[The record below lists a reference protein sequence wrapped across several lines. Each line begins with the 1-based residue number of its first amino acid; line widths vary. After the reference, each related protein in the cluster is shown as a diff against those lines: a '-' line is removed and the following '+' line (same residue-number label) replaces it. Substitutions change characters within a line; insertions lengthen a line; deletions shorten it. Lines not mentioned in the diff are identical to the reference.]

1 MRNKAIL
8 PLTSDEQNAHQRLTQ
23 KNYVPVIAGL
33 CRMALGSL
41 NNPNITFG
49 IDQGVETELASLCW
63 AIHGSVEYSEITI
76 LSKNKKSEDQR
87 YRSEGMEVR
96 STFKHNSLQ
105 EIMESLSALKD
116 QKSILI
122 SFEDLKQ
129 SSVSFLMNVY
139 PEVGEAFVKLT
150 GAYAPNLQAHLYVS
164 IPLSLELAQSIENL
178 PKSKAIQYQYL
189 CSKFL
194 EMECTGQIQ
203 GRDNRED
210 QNFLAAWDNLMLM
223 FYQECSCIK
232 FYESVPAEY
241 RKGEKE

>member
-8 PLTSDEQNAHQRLTQ
+8 PLTSDEQEAHQRLTQ
-23 KNYVPVIAGL
+23 KNYSSVIAGL
-33 CRMALGSL
+33 CRRALGSL

-49 IDQGVETELASLCW
+49 IDQSVEIEVASLFW
-63 AIHGSVEYSEITI
+63 AMHGQVEYSEITI

-96 STFKHNSLQ
+96 STFKHNSIQ
-105 EIMESLSALKD
+105 DIVEYMTAIAG
-116 QKSILI
+116 QKNLLI
-122 SFEDLKQ
+122 SFADLKPY
-129 SSVSFLMNVY
+129 SISYLMDAY
-139 PEVGEAFVKLT
+139 PEVGDAFVSIA
-150 GAYAPNLQAHLYVS
+150 GEYAPALQEHLYVS
-164 IPLSLELAQSIENL
+164 IPLTLDIAKSIENL
-178 PKSKAIQYQYL
+178 PRSKAAQYQYL

-210 QNFLAAWDNLMLM
+210 LNFAAAWDSLMML
-223 FYQECSCIK
+223 FYKECICIK

-241 RKGEKE
+241 RKGENK